1 MKKRALNQRVL
12 YKISHLTISSLVLIS
27 NKREGQVIL

>member
-1 MKKRALNQRVL
+1 MKKHALNQRVL
-12 YKISHLTISSLVLIS
+12 YKISNLTISSLVLIS